1 MMDPMLM
8 SAFSGALGGLMTKAF
23 DGPLNSVQDV
33 WFATVGYK
41 TALLRQKAEE
51 RNKLQIEAY
60 AKDIASEVAKIPEN
74 SIKEPD
80 YSILGP
86 AFEAS
91 TYYVNNET
99 VRGMFAKLVASS
111 VDERKDGI
119 TRSAFV
125 EFVKQMSIV
134 DANLLKKLANRPSVP
149 MADLGRELPDNK
161 GVTDFKSEIL
171 PIDFESNPEIRKL
184 LPSAIINLDRLGLI
198 KSTYTVWK
206 SAFNYEQEFQQTP
219 EYIELKT
226 ELDETRK
233 KYTESIKVIKSMHLN
248 VDPNAIPSM
257 ELFINSKISV
267 GKGRIFLTNLGKDF
281 ISVCL

>member
-1 MMDPMLM
+1 MDPMLM

-111 VDERKDGI
+111 VDKRKENV

-125 EFVKQMSIV
+125 EFIKQMSII
-134 DANLLKKLANRPSVP
+134 DAGLLKKLAP
-149 MADLGRELPDNK
+149 MNSAPIANLQTLFPGDGNTP
-161 GVTDFKSEIL
+161 FKSEIVSM
-171 PIDFESNPEIRKL
+171 DFENNLVIRKS
-184 LPSAIINLDRLGLI
+184 LPSAIINLDRMGLI
-198 KSTYTVWK
+198 KVDYSSWK
-206 SAFNYEQEFQQTP
+206 NLFNYDENFKQTP
-219 EYIELKT
+219 EYM
-226 ELDETRK
+226 ELDANIKQEHV
-233 KYTESIKVIKSMHLN
+233 KYSKTLDDIKTFHVN
-248 VDPNAIPSM
+248 VKPGAIPTL
-257 ELFINSKISV
+257 EKIIKTKASI
-267 GKGRIFLTNLGKDF
+267 GKGQMFLTNLGEDF